1 MLVESDIIDNF
12 RQNDCS
18 NLKEEQFKQ
27 DLGLWAVYENICKRS
42 GCWTMH
48 IFNTLQFYFCRAISL
63 KRTQK
68 GLLKSH

>member
-27 DLGLWAVYENICKRS
+27 DLGLWAVYENI
-42 GCWTMH
+42 M
-48 IFNTLQFYFCRAISL
+48 
-63 KRTQK
+63 
-68 GLLKSH
+68 